1 MRRTNEKRPAAPP
14 SGFTRLDLVG
24 SIAAFFLL
32 CCVAMP
38 CLAGLG
44 RDSRWLVSM
53 SNLRRLTAAWNCYAQ
68 DNGGGLPPNSSSSQS
83 GKTLG
88 QSSWA
93 GGGLAATFNTGDS
106 TNTSFLVN
114 PYGRWPD
121 GVIRH
126 YSGLL
131 GYYEQDVRLFQSP
144 GGSVRTNGVEW
155 PRIRCY
161 SMNGLI
167 IGPSKA
173 VDGWVQHAI
182 NSRYDVFRSLSD
194 FKTAR
199 PASTFVL
206 ITERPDEIGVA
217 SFSVGEGSPPKV
229 PAFHENGGANLS
241 FADGHVENWQWRGP
255 VFSGRQKAPLF
266 PNPLGPQ
273 DQLDADRLWRA
284 ATAR

>member
-1 MRRTNEKRPAAPP
+1 MTSPRAGSTKAFSRTDLLFCIAFLGIFSLLSFASLARS
-14 SGFTRLDLVG
+14 SG
-24 SIAAFFLL
+24 
-32 CCVAMP
+32 
-38 CLAGLG
+38 
-44 RDSRWLVSM
+44 DSRWLVSM

-144 GGSVRTNGVEW
+144 GGSVRTNGFEW

-161 SMNGLI
+161 SMNGLM
-167 IGPSKA
+167 IGPLKA
-173 VDGWVQHAI
+173 VDGWVQFAI

-255 VFSGRQKAPLF
+255 VFSGRQKAPRF
-266 PNPLGPQ
+266 PNPLDPQ